1 MKLLKTIFVLLLAL
15 VPAPSAVTGQNL
27 LPVHAQKSQTSKI
40 IGLVLDAN
48 NARIVSA
55 RIKIENAQFS
65 REVQSGEEGDF
76 EFELPAGTYQ
86 ITVEKDG
93 FHRFELLNFRAK
105 AKSRELLKIHLEVM
119 PPKGTLK
126 VE

>member
-1 MKLLKTIFVLLLAL
+1 MKPLKTIFIFLPLLSVAL
-15 VPAPSAVTGQNL
+15 FATTEQSLSSVQ
-27 LPVHAQKSQTSKI
+27 AQKSQTSKI
-40 IGLVLDAN
+40 VGVVLDAN
-48 NARIVSA
+48 NARIVNA
-55 RIKIENAQFS
+55 TIKIENASLS

-93 FHRFELLNFRAK
+93 FHRFEIADFRAK
-105 AKSRELLKIHLEVM
+105 AKSSKRIKIQLEVM
-119 PPKGTLK
+119 PPRGTLK